1 MPREAVFIKIPKE
14 LIMQCLIDGAAVHVE
29 TAGSGDVA
37 LLLVHGACHDHRAW
51 SPLLDAL
58 GDCGIALYAPDLP
71 GHGASAGPALGDVTE
86 LGSWL
91 LRLLDACGLARCALA
106 GHSMGSL
113 VALHAAA
120 LAPQRVSHL
129 ALVGSAWPMRVAPRL
144 LELARQQPDE
154 ALQRVAAWSQRA
166 DAPAERAALDLEQ
179 MRQVQR
185 AGADANLIAL
195 DLAACD
201 AYAEGEQRAAQVRAR
216 CALLLGEHDRMTP
229 PSAAQSLLQALP
241 QPQLTLFDS
250 GHDLM
255 HEVPQALAA
264 ALRELLAG

>member
-1 MPREAVFIKIPKE
+1 
-14 LIMQCLIDGAAVHVE
+14 MQCLIDGAAVHVE
-29 TAGSGDVA
+29 TAGAGDAA
-37 LLLVHGACHDHRAW
+37 LVLVHGACHDHRAW
-51 SPLLDAL
+51 APVIDAL
-58 GDCGIALYAPDLP
+58 RDSGIALYAPDLP
-71 GHGASAGPALGDVTE
+71 AHGASAGPALGDIAAQAQ
-86 LGSWL
+86 WL

-113 VALHAAA
+113 IALHAAA
-120 LAPQRVSHL
+120 LAPQRVSQL
-129 ALVGSAWPMRVAPRL
+129 ALVGSAAPMRVAPRL

-166 DAPAERAALDLEQ
+166 DAPAERAARDLEQ
-179 MRQVQR
+179 MREVQR
-185 AGADANLIAL
+185 GGGDANLIAL

-201 AYAEGEQRAAQVRAR
+201 AYTEAPQRAAQVRAR

-229 PSAAQSLLQALP
+229 PSAAQSLQQALP

-255 HEVPQALAA
+255 AEVAQPLAG